1 MTSPDQDH
9 GVAAE
14 PVTTLLRKPV
24 TDWLE
29 GIGATVWESACT
41 TNLIGPNR

>member
-1 MTSPDQDH
+1 MTSPDQDR
-9 GVAAE
+9 GVAE